1 MFYST
6 HPNNLFGQQISPVDI
21 DEKNH
26 HQEIEDQLGRAVT
39 KDISTAELNNFVER
53 VSEKLIKIVESQ
65 LHQQVQV

>member
-6 HPNNLFGQQISPVDI
+6 HPNNLFEQQISPVDLE
-21 DEKNH
+21 EKNH

-39 KDISTAELNNFVER
+39 KDVSAAELNNFVEK

-65 LHQQVQV
+65 LQQPVQV